1 MTKKEH
7 KRAEQ
12 LIQDIMELGHQKR
25 AKRIELQLLTGE
37 QGQEYCHNCIHVEM
51 CMWYCYVGCE
61 FRQESRPIRCW
72 NCIHYNAETKGCK
85 RNPSV
90 EAWEEGDFCNYGEA
104 RGEE

>member
-1 MTKKEH
+1 MRTLIDKEELLQAI
-7 KRAEQ
+7 KEALYEYKPWETEKI
-12 LIQDIMELGHQKR
+12 LIATI
-25 AKRIELQLLTGE
+25 AKA
-37 QGQEYCHNCIHVEM
+37 IHSVPAVE
-51 CMWYCYVGCE
+51 
-61 FRQESRPIRCW
+61 RRPIRCW